1 MGSPLLQN
9 QMGLWFLN
17 AVASICM
24 PQLLST
30 NSSTTIIFF
39 FANMQGKISRENI
52 INKDQT
58 I

>member
-1 MGSPLLQN
+1 
-9 QMGLWFLN
+9 MGLWFLY

-30 NSSTTIIFF
+30 NSSTNIIFF

-58 I
+58 IE